1 MLVTFKWMSEGD
13 ACFCMQFFVL
23 CGSYVVDPY
32 FLHASWMPVC
42 AFAVGEKKGA
52 VPDFI

>member
-23 CGSYVVDPY
+23 CGSYVVGPY
-32 FLHASWMPVC
+32 FYMPPGC
-42 AFAVGEKKGA
+42 RFAPLPLEKKGA